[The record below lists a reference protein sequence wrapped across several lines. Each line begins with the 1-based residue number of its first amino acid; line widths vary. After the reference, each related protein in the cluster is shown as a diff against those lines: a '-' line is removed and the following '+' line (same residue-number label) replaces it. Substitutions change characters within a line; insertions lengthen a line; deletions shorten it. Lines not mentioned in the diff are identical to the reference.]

1 MVLTMVIGG
10 GNLIHNIDVGDLVE
24 VKYRVD
30 SKSHTYRYAYVTE
43 IDVQV
48 GLQKISNSYATDG
61 FVAKYLDVDDI
72 CYLLYN
78 QNGSWWQKI

>member
-1 MVLTMVIGG
+1 MVLTMVICG

-24 VKYRVD
+24 VKY
-30 SKSHTYRYAYVTE
+30 SMSSTNYTYRYAYVTE

-48 GLQKISNSYATDG
+48 GAHQVSNSHASDG
-61 FVAKYLDVDDI
+61 FVAKYFDVDDI

>member
-1 MVLTMVIGG
+1 
-10 GNLIHNIDVGDLVE
+10 LIHNIDVGDLVE
-24 VKYRVD
+24 VKY
-30 SKSHTYRYAYVTE
+30 SITGSTNYAYRYAYVTE

-48 GLQKISNSYATDG
+48 GAHQISNSHASDG
-61 FVAKYLDVDDI
+61 FVAKYFDVDDI

>member
-1 MVLTMVIGG
+1 MKP
-10 GNLIHNIDVGDLVE
+10 NINVGDMIE

-30 SKSHTYRYAYVTE
+30 SKTHTYRYAYVTE

-48 GLQKISNSYATDG
+48 GSVMATDG

-72 CYLLYN
+72 CYLIYSQN
-78 QNGSWWQKI
+78 QSWWRKL

>member
-1 MVLTMVIGG
+1 MGLTSTIYG

-24 VKYRVD
+24 VKYTISRTNY
-30 SKSHTYRYAYVTE
+30 TYRYAYVTE

-48 GLQKISNSYATDG
+48 GAHQVSNSYASDG

-78 QNGSWWQKI
+78 QNGSWWRKL

>member
-1 MVLTMVIGG
+1 MGLTSTIYGGSLKPNINIGDM
-10 GNLIHNIDVGDLVE
+10 IE

-48 GLQKISNSYATDG
+48 GEHQVFNSYASDG

-78 QNGSWWQKI
+78 QNGSWWKKL

>member
-48 GLQKISNSYATDG
+48 GSIMTADG
-61 FVAKYLDVDDI
+61 FVAKYLDVDEI
-72 CYLLYN
+72 CYLIYSHN
-78 QNGSWWQKI
+78 ESWWRKL